1 MSEFFVKS
9 LHVILESR
17 IPFVAAQSQSG
28 GAGGGGGGGGGRGGD
43 EVSFLGSSPVSSS
56 SSSRSTN
63 RWFNLELENCN
74 AVQESAEPWRRG
86 IMQEAMVV
94 DILLQQQQQQQQQGG
109 DPLLPSA
116 SSSSAAGGSS
126 ATRHRFFKGASS
138 PNRYPSTSRGG
149 DSWSGNDDSFSS
161 QGGPSPTLLE
171 RWVVHYERRKKPPS
185 TATGGLGLGGTG
197 RGVSGGGG
205 GGGLGHSESWGSGN
219 LEGRFAVGSGSP
231 GRAQQGVNLPIP
243 YLPTHVI
250 ESPVV
255 YKRTIIMLR
264 SLYCSVRT
272 LPAHRLFRLA
282 NSSSHSQS
290 FSLSYMVSA
299 APPPLTT
306 GDDRLMSTCRL
317 TPIETQWGRLCV
329 SVAYRSATAVTALE
343 IMPPILP
350 RIIADYVGS
359 PTTDPLRRFSSIGSM
374 PSRGNPGKQGVH
386 MVSLPSSVPV
396 SLGRRHSWSG
406 GLNKVAGP
414 PSLPPSSPTFQ
425 SASPSP
431 NFHPSPPK
439 PPSSP
444 SGQGHMPSHLSPR
457 TSPLHRPFS
466 QPSSYQGHSNA
477 SQPIP
482 IKSRYSP
489 PFSPSPSPS
498 PPAHGYSQ
506 QDNVLR
512 SSSAPVSI
520 PRPSNPMRPNS
531 RHPMADPYHQNR
543 GLLPPPSP
551 QSKPAEVM
559 LNRVASCN
567 PRLWHGA
574 QVHNNLHFNSNTFL
588 SLPILRDCFASHI
601 RFTLIPLSSG
611 ETCIHVHFFK
621 VNSKV
626 EPCWVM
632 TPIRLLNQP
641 IKVNDVL
648 FATHCIVR
656 DTLPDP

>member
-1 MSEFFVKS
+1 MQAEKAKIEQIVSEFFVKS

-28 GAGGGGGGGGGRGGD
+28 GAGGGGGGGRGGD

-56 SSSRSTN
+56 SSSRTTN

-94 DILLQQQQQQQQQGG
+94 DILL
-109 DPLLPSA
+109 
-116 SSSSAAGGSS
+116 
-126 ATRHRFFKGASS
+126 H
-138 PNRYPSTSRGG
+138 
-149 DSWSGNDDSFSS
+149 FSS
-161 QGGPSPTLLE
+161 QGGPSQTLLE

-197 RGVSGGGG
+197 K
-205 GGGLGHSESWGSGN
+205 
-219 LEGRFAVGSGSP
+219 
-231 GRAQQGVNLPIP
+231 
-243 YLPTHVI
+243 
-250 ESPVV
+250 V

-531 RHPMADPYHQNR
+531 RLPMADPYHQNR

-574 QVHNNLHFNSNTFL
+574 QVVGDNKGDEESRLRAKRSLYGSPGLTIGSFRALSKVGGLPHDDMDDGDFACPFAVDDDEVDEIGSPVARPKTADTFESVGLPGSVGAQPHAAVGAFVRFLRSAPPLRELRTPSGTFSDLALGKLTSASPQVPVPTHTTL
-588 SLPILRDCFASHI
+588 SLGSRTAADALEELRGYREMRDFLMRQRGGNLASGQ
-601 RFTLIPLSSG
+601 TA
-611 ETCIHVHFFK
+611 V
-621 VNSKV
+621 
-626 EPCWVM
+626 
-632 TPIRLLNQP
+632 
-641 IKVNDVL
+641 
-648 FATHCIVR
+648 
-656 DTLPDP
+656 

>member
-1 MSEFFVKS
+1 MQAEKAKIEQIVSEFFVKS

-28 GAGGGGGGGGGRGGD
+28 GAGGGGGGGGRGGD

-56 SSSRSTN
+56 SSSRTTN

-94 DILLQQQQQQQQQGG
+94 DILL
-109 DPLLPSA
+109 
-116 SSSSAAGGSS
+116 
-126 ATRHRFFKGASS
+126 H
-138 PNRYPSTSRGG
+138 
-149 DSWSGNDDSFSS
+149 FSS
-161 QGGPSPTLLE
+161 QGGPSATLLE

-197 RGVSGGGG
+197 K
-205 GGGLGHSESWGSGN
+205 
-219 LEGRFAVGSGSP
+219 
-231 GRAQQGVNLPIP
+231 
-243 YLPTHVI
+243 
-250 ESPVV
+250 V

-466 QPSSYQGHSNA
+466 QPYQGHSNA

-520 PRPSNPMRPNS
+520 PRPSNLMRPNS
-531 RHPMADPYHQNR
+531 RLPMADPYHQNR

-574 QVHNNLHFNSNTFL
+574 QVVGDNKGDEESRLRAKRSLYGSPGLTIGSFRALSKVGGLPHDDMDDGDFACPFAVDDDEVDEIGSPVARPKTADTFESVGLPGSVGAQPHAAVGAFVRFLRSAPPLRELRTPSGTFSDLALGKLTSASPQVPVPTHTTL
-588 SLPILRDCFASHI
+588 SLGSRTAADALEELRGYREMRDFLMKQRGGNLASGQ
-601 RFTLIPLSSG
+601 TA
-611 ETCIHVHFFK
+611 V
-621 VNSKV
+621 
-626 EPCWVM
+626 
-632 TPIRLLNQP
+632 
-641 IKVNDVL
+641 
-648 FATHCIVR
+648 
-656 DTLPDP
+656 

>member
-1 MSEFFVKS
+1 MQAEKAKIEQIVSEFFVKS

-28 GAGGGGGGGGGRGGD
+28 GAGGGGGGGGGD

-56 SSSRSTN
+56 SSSRTTN

-94 DILLQQQQQQQQQGG
+94 DILL
-109 DPLLPSA
+109 
-116 SSSSAAGGSS
+116 
-126 ATRHRFFKGASS
+126 H
-138 PNRYPSTSRGG
+138 
-149 DSWSGNDDSFSS
+149 FSS
-161 QGGPSPTLLE
+161 QGGPSSTLLE

-197 RGVSGGGG
+197 K
-205 GGGLGHSESWGSGN
+205 
-219 LEGRFAVGSGSP
+219 
-231 GRAQQGVNLPIP
+231 
-243 YLPTHVI
+243 
-250 ESPVV
+250 V

-520 PRPSNPMRPNS
+520 PRPSNPMRSNS
-531 RHPMADPYHQNR
+531 RLPMADPYHQNR

-574 QVHNNLHFNSNTFL
+574 QVVGDNKGDEESRLRAKRSLYGSPGLTIGSFRALSKVGSLPHDDMDDGDFACPFAVDDDEVDEIGSPVARPKTADTFESVGLPGSVGAQPRAAVGAFVRFLRSAPPLRELSSPFVSPGSGPGPALTVGSPPASLAAL
-588 SLPILRDCFASHI
+588 SLGSRTAADALEELRGYREMRDFLMRQRGGNLASGQ
-601 RFTLIPLSSG
+601 TA
-611 ETCIHVHFFK
+611 V
-621 VNSKV
+621 
-626 EPCWVM
+626 
-632 TPIRLLNQP
+632 
-641 IKVNDVL
+641 
-648 FATHCIVR
+648 
-656 DTLPDP
+656 

>member
-1 MSEFFVKS
+1 MQAEKAKIEQIVSEFFVKS

-56 SSSRSTN
+56 SSSRTTN

-74 AVQESAEPWRRG
+74 AVQECAEPWRRG

-94 DILLQQQQQQQQQGG
+94 DILL
-109 DPLLPSA
+109 
-116 SSSSAAGGSS
+116 
-126 ATRHRFFKGASS
+126 H
-138 PNRYPSTSRGG
+138 
-149 DSWSGNDDSFSS
+149 FSS
-161 QGGPSPTLLE
+161 QGGPSSTLLE
-171 RWVVHYERRKKPPS
+171 RWVVHYERRKKSPS

-197 RGVSGGGG
+197 K
-205 GGGLGHSESWGSGN
+205 
-219 LEGRFAVGSGSP
+219 
-231 GRAQQGVNLPIP
+231 
-243 YLPTHVI
+243 
-250 ESPVV
+250 V

-531 RHPMADPYHQNR
+531 RLPMADPYHQNR

-574 QVHNNLHFNSNTFL
+574 QVVGDNKGDEESRLRAKRSLYGSPGLTIGSFRALSKVGGLPHDDMDDGDFACPFAVDDDEVDEIGSPVARPKTADTFESVGLPGSVGAQPHAAVGAFVRFLRSAPPLRELSSPFGSPRSGPGPALTVGSPPTSLAAL
-588 SLPILRDCFASHI
+588 SLGSRTAADALEELRGYREMRDFLMRQRGGNLASGQ
-601 RFTLIPLSSG
+601 TA
-611 ETCIHVHFFK
+611 V
-621 VNSKV
+621 
-626 EPCWVM
+626 
-632 TPIRLLNQP
+632 
-641 IKVNDVL
+641 
-648 FATHCIVR
+648 
-656 DTLPDP
+656 